1 MRVRS
6 GVCQPVAKRRC
17 KAWAHHQ
24 ARCYFLTAPS
34 QQPVSAL
41 CSPFFWPAE
50 LLAKFQFA
58 TRGAMLVDKDR
69 SESYLGSQARWLPYL
84 RLNGGGREMGRRG
97 RIVGVTPGFTSR
109 WEAES
114 DWLPVR
120 HQGGEGWNGEGVML
134 ERYLHRSILLY
145 TIVLSSGASG
155 EMIYPELR
163 DLGYLMPRQCAC
175 MISDT
180 VVVGSI
186 PWYAF
191 LLAPK
196 CFNQEMISTMLRWK
210 MVWCDEHWVWHRYTR
225 CDHEPTQ
232 KHSQHVITYSY
243 TYGSVS
249 AGREKWPFNVLFF
262 FKVEPLCD
270 QTWWESLVF
279 SILSCFSYVLHAK
292 NTLIGLVGPF

>member
-1 MRVRS
+1 MGKEGEDSWGDPWIHFPLGGRIWLT
-6 GVCQPVAKRRC
+6 PC
-17 KAWAHHQ
+17 KA
-24 ARCYFLTAPS
+24 S
-34 QQPVSAL
+34 
-41 CSPFFWPAE
+41 
-50 LLAKFQFA
+50 
-58 TRGAMLVDKDR
+58 
-69 SESYLGSQARWLPYL
+69 
-84 RLNGGGREMGRRG
+84 GGG
-97 RIVGVTPGFTSR
+97 
-109 WEAES
+109 
-114 DWLPVR
+114 
-120 HQGGEGWNGEGVML
+120 GGGGNGEGVML

-163 DLGYLMPRQCAC
+163 DLGYLMPRQCAR

-243 TYGSVS
+243 TCEYLIPLGQVKKGPSNN
-249 AGREKWPFNVLFF
+249 KKNWTTFF
-262 FKVEPLCD
+262 
-270 QTWWESLVF
+270 
-279 SILSCFSYVLHAK
+279 CF
-292 NTLIGLVGPF
+292 